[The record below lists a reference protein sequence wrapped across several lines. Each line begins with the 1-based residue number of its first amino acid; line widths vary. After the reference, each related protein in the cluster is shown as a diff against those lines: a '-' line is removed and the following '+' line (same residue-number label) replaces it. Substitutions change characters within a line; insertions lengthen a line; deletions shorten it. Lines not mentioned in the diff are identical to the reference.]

1 MKNKKIVELM
11 LILGVTAGLAG
22 GCTQKTKEQSYVN
35 ITKTAAENSTEQSQ
49 EYLYDENGNQY
60 HYIKTEGYEVKE
72 ICNDRQ
78 FQEEKALYDGK
89 SIQTD
94 VYSIANSFGEN
105 KYQVTYL
112 SMQKL
117 FMEEE
122 NVKQIAYTV
131 ENTAGSLYAKGE
143 DEKLP
148 TSYREIIYD
157 DNAAVKLLPESTET
171 LYLRLYSDAKSQ
183 SALEEQQLLIEALEK
198 VIISVDITYEDGT
211 TVTKY
216 AKIKSSSAYSVGYL
230 IFYEI

>member
-1 MKNKKIVELM
+1 M

-35 ITKTAAENSTEQSQ
+35 INETAADNRIEPSL

-131 ENTAGSLYAKGE
+131 ENTPGSLYAKGE

-171 LYLRLYSDAKSQ
+171 LYLRLYSETKSQ

-198 VIISVDITYEDGT
+198 VIISADITYEDGT

-216 AKIKSSSAYSVGYL
+216 AKIKSSSAYSVGDL
-230 IFYEI
+230 IFYEIQLV

>member
-35 ITKTAAENSTEQSQ
+35 ITETAAENSTEQSQ
-49 EYLYDENGNQY
+49 EYLY
-60 HYIKTEGYEVKE
+60 EVKE

-78 FQEEKALYDGK
+78 FQDEKALYDGK
-89 SIQTD
+89 SMQTT
-94 VYSIANSFGEN
+94 VYSIANSFGEK

-112 SMQKL
+112 DIQKL
-117 FMEEE
+117 FMEDE
-122 NVKQIAYTV
+122 NVKEISYTV
-131 ENTAGSLYAKGE
+131 ENIPGALYAKGE

-171 LYLRLYSDAKSQ
+171 LYLRLYSEAKNQ
-183 SALEEQQLLIEALEK
+183 SASEEQQSLIEDLEK
-198 VIISVDITYEDGT
+198 VILRADITYEDGT

-230 IFYEI
+230 IFYEIQPV